1 MKHAPLAALPV
12 AAMLVVAGVYGA
24 VESRRSEAPVAEAQS
39 RARQAAQQAVPQTIF
54 VKPWDKYIE
63 CGVQQRDLRECRREY
78 WPGQVYPDEAIPG
91 EREPGLVWRCE
102 SERRDRGSPPQKVCY
117 ADASDARKRA
127 YPCPQTVTGPRLSMD
142 EPVCASA
149 KSVRNGG
156 KA

>member
-39 RARQAAQQAVPQTIF
+39 RARQAAQ
-54 VKPWDKYIE
+54 
-63 CGVQQRDLRECRREY
+63 QQRDLRECRREY

-142 EPVCASA
+142 EPVCAPA

>member
-63 CGVQQRDLRECRREY
+63 CGVQQRDLRCLLY
-78 WPGQVYPDEAIPG
+78 TSPSP
-91 EREPGLVWRCE
+91 
-102 SERRDRGSPPQKVCY
+102 RD
-117 ADASDARKRA
+117 KRQSRM
-127 YPCPQTVTGPRLSMD
+127 PS
-142 EPVCASA
+142 SA
-149 KSVRNGG
+149 
-156 KA
+156 